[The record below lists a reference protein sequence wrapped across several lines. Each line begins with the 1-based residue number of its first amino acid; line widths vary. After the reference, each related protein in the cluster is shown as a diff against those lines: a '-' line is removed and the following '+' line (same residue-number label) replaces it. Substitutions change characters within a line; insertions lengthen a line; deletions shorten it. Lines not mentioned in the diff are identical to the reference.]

1 MVTRYKKSAVKI
13 CLNSLLILGLSCS
26 VSAASNEIIWDLG
39 AGAADFNLNLYP
51 GSSDKKSYLLPLP
64 YFTLL
69 AKKLEIG
76 RGIRGFLFTSERV
89 VLDISGDFGIPVDSD
104 DSQVRVGMPDLDTVL
119 QAGPSLEVLLADFR
133 DDQVDLHFELP
144 LRAVIATDIKHT
156 THEGWLL
163 EPRFTVEKR
172 RLNKA
177 GLSMKFMLGLKY
189 GTQDFHAYYYDVDPV
204 FANASRPAYAAE
216 KGYGGSFAKLSAS
229 WREGNWLWWT
239 ILWYQNLNGAVFADS
254 PLVEQKDYYLLGVGF
269 AWVFAQNS

>member
-1 MVTRYKKSAVKI
+1 M
-13 CLNSLLILGLSCS
+13 
-26 VSAASNEIIWDLG
+26 
-39 AGAADFNLNLYP
+39 ADFNLNLYP
-51 GSSDKKSYLLPLP
+51 GSSDTKNYLLPLP

-69 AKKLEIG
+69 AKKLEID